1 MSYKEIENR
10 TRYDALFESK
20 KEMERMNEDKISQ
33 MIQAHQ
39 IELERRRQ
47 DYQDKMD
54 ADSERF
60 KELKT
65 QKEEEEK
72 QFQERLNE
80 MFLMHKKALDEL

>member
-65 QKEEEEK
+65 QEEEK